1 MKKSFVKTITTLAL
15 GMMIG
20 SATIAAAAPGTIQAV
35 LSKFTIIVDGQKQN
49 LKSDPIVYK
58 GTTYLPVR
66 EVAEMLNA
74 ELSSF
79 DNKAKRIEL
88 KTGSQTPTN
97 PQVNSNQTNAPQTP
111 LTLKLNETATRGDM
125 TLKVNSVSY
134 TNFIPSGPG
143 STSGMIADT
152 GNKFAVIEFEA
163 TLNEEP
169 TNQFAWSALDFF
181 DSATIGGKKI
191 SSATSYDHTNL
202 LKGETKTIQVT
213 LNLPENMDISSI
225 TFRDPSKNSIFGT
238 INLK

>member
-1 MKKSFVKTITTLAL
+1 MTTLAL

-49 LKSDPIVYK
+49 LKSDPIIYK

-111 LTLKLNETATRGDM
+111 LT
-125 TLKVNSVSY
+125 
-134 TNFIPSGPG
+134 
-143 STSGMIADT
+143 
-152 GNKFAVIEFEA
+152 
-163 TLNEEP
+163 
-169 TNQFAWSALDFF
+169 
-181 DSATIGGKKI
+181 
-191 SSATSYDHTNL
+191 
-202 LKGETKTIQVT
+202 
-213 LNLPENMDISSI
+213 
-225 TFRDPSKNSIFGT
+225 
-238 INLK
+238 

>member
-20 SATIAAAAPGTIQAV
+20 STTIAAAAPGTIQAV

-49 LKSDPIVYK
+49 LKSDPIIYK

-79 DNKAKRIEL
+79 DSKAKRIEL
-88 KTGSQTPTN
+88 TQTPTN

-143 STSGMIADT
+143 STSGMIADK

-181 DSATIGGKKI
+181 DSATISGKKI